1 MYMYIVL
8 IMISSPS
15 LAPLSTVGVDV
26 GMWKYR
32 KDLEPS
38 YRAKKGSK
46 QLRSVTFYTW
56 DFGGQVCVHIHVH
69 ERNNSI
75 YMYMYKQY
83 NHMSRIGRKKLSKTT
98 CTCIIIH
105 YIMHMCIFLLQIYY
119 YFYYVAHHNV
129 YVYVHVHIQHVHVRA
144 LAHYFNPFHYRRS
157 TMPLINAFS
166 LSVLSTLSSSG

>member
-1 MYMYIVL
+1 MCLLALCIGSLHVHVL

-69 ERNNSI
+69 ERNNST
-75 YMYMYKQY
+75 YMYKQY

-98 CTCIIIH
+98 CIL
-105 YIMHMCIFLLQIYY
+105 YITVHIFIANLFFFCTHNYD
-119 YFYYVAHHNV
+119 AHHNV
-129 YVYVHVHIQHVHVRA
+129 YVYVHVHIQHV
-144 LAHYFNPFHYRRS
+144 RS
-157 TMPLINAFS
+157 SCS
-166 LSVLSTLSSSG
+166 LF